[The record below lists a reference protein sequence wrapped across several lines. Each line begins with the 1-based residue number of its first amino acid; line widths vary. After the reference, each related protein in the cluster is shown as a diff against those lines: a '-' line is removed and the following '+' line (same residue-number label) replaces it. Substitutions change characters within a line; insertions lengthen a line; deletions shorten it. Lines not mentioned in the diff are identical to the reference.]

1 MKDVT
6 SLTKMSDVEF
16 HTTSRKMADEGCGK
30 WDDNGFP
37 MCFVAGTKVK
47 TSEGDKDI
55 EDIACK

>member
-30 WDDNGFP
+30 WDSVCGLICEERFILN
-37 MCFVAGTKVK
+37 AAHK
-47 TSEGDKDI
+47 
-55 EDIACK
+55 